1 MTRTPSAGRPLKDT
15 VHRNLWKRLATVI
28 VFVVCFLAAK
38 DATET
43 DFGEAIAN
51 MGQAADFFSNLLSPD
66 WAYFAKVWMPL
77 VQTIRMSVVGTSL
90 GLLFGVPFAFLCTSN
105 VTGNRVVATVAR
117 VVMDIIRTIPTL
129 LLAALVVAFMGI
141 GQVSGIITI
150 AVFTFGIIGQL
161 IYQSIEI
168 SDPGPVEAA
177 RSVGANRMQIATWSI
192 LPQIGQDIASYAMYA
207 FEINIRASV
216 ILGYVGA
223 GGVGVL
229 LNSSLSLMRY
239 DRVSLVILTVLA
251 LVVIVDW
258 VSEIIRKRLR

>member
-1 MTRTPSAGRPLKDT
+1 M
-15 VHRNLWKRLATVI
+15 
-28 VFVVCFLAAK
+28 
-38 DATET
+38 
-43 DFGEAIAN
+43 
-51 MGQAADFFSNLLSPD
+51 
-66 WAYFAKVWMPL
+66 
-77 VQTIRMSVVGTSL
+77 
-90 GLLFGVPFAFLCTSN
+90 PFAFLCTSN
-105 VTGNRVVATVAR
+105 VTGNRVVAMVAR

-150 AVFTFGIIGQL
+150 AVFTFGIVGQL

-239 DRVSLVILTVLA
+239 DRVSLVILTVLV

>member
-105 VTGNRVVATVAR
+105 VTGNRVV
-117 VVMDIIRTIPTL
+117 MDIIRTIPTL

-150 AVFTFGIIGQL
+150 AVFTFGIVGQL

-239 DRVSLVILTVLA
+239 DRVSLVILTVLV

>member
-1 MTRTPSAGRPLKDT
+1 M
-15 VHRNLWKRLATVI
+15 
-28 VFVVCFLAAK
+28 
-38 DATET
+38 
-43 DFGEAIAN
+43 
-51 MGQAADFFSNLLSPD
+51 
-66 WAYFAKVWMPL
+66 
-77 VQTIRMSVVGTSL
+77 
-90 GLLFGVPFAFLCTSN
+90 
-105 VTGNRVVATVAR
+105 
-117 VVMDIIRTIPTL
+117 
-129 LLAALVVAFMGI
+129 
-141 GQVSGIITI
+141 
-150 AVFTFGIIGQL
+150 FTFGIVGQL
-161 IYQSIEI
+161 SYQSIEI

-239 DRVSLVILTVLA
+239 DRVSLVILTVLV

>member
-77 VQTIRMSVVGTSL
+77 QTIRMSVVGTSL

-117 VVMDIIRTIPTL
+117 VVMDIIRTIPSL

-150 AVFTFGIIGQL
+150 AVFTFGIVGQL

-239 DRVSLVILTVLA
+239 DRVSLVILTVLV

>member
-1 MTRTPSAGRPLKDT
+1 
-15 VHRNLWKRLATVI
+15 
-28 VFVVCFLAAK
+28 
-38 DATET
+38 
-43 DFGEAIAN
+43 
-51 MGQAADFFSNLLSPD
+51 
-66 WAYFAKVWMPL
+66 MPL

-150 AVFTFGIIGQL
+150 AVFTFGIVGQL

-239 DRVSLVILTVLA
+239 DRVSLVILTVLV

>member
-1 MTRTPSAGRPLKDT
+1 
-15 VHRNLWKRLATVI
+15 
-28 VFVVCFLAAK
+28 
-38 DATET
+38 
-43 DFGEAIAN
+43 
-51 MGQAADFFSNLLSPD
+51 
-66 WAYFAKVWMPL
+66 MPL

-105 VTGNRVVATVAR
+105 VTGNCVVATVAR

-150 AVFTFGIIGQL
+150 AVFTFGIVGQL

-239 DRVSLVILTVLA
+239 DRVSLVILTVLV

>member
-105 VTGNRVVATVAR
+105 VTGNRVVAT
-117 VVMDIIRTIPTL
+117 L

-150 AVFTFGIIGQL
+150 AVFTFGIVGQL

-239 DRVSLVILTVLA
+239 DRVSLVILTVLV